1 MTDKTNE
8 NGAPQQ
14 LKIIK
19 AESYL
24 PLKIAIGVLLIF
36 ALLLFVK
43 VMLGDNSSSQEAEQL
58 AYSNKYC
65 KVIKPAGWTAEVI
78 GDSFVFIKKT
88 EDSERPFDGLIIM
101 DISIDE
107 HNRYSPIDLNPVFVE
122 SKIRR
127 VLERYNLN
135 PEKLKVTTVN
145 SDKLYWFISSEDF
158 DFSFT
163 GYKGD
168 GQICYSRE
176 VKYIYL
182 GIYPEDSE
190 DNAIKYIT
198 KSYQNYLKFP
208 APYNESDFER
218 PIINTA
224 LDIDYLSLE
233 KSGEEKLNLARRYWD
248 MRRLNP
254 SYTVKSL
261 EYFNEA
267 FKCFAMAS
275 EEDVIISDDVSAIYK
290 ECQALRDRQLGQLKM
305 EILKYYHLNDYNTA
319 LDRTNKLLSSLS
331 VNSESSIRE
340 WAKGVKVKL
349 EEKSKKSE

>member
-8 NGAPQQ
+8 NVAQQ
-14 LKIIK
+14 QGKIIR

-24 PLKIAIGVLLIF
+24 PLKIGIGVLLIF

-43 VMLGDNSSSQEAEQL
+43 MMVDDDSAAESEQL
-58 AYSNKYC
+58 IYGNKYC
-65 KVIKPAGWTAEVI
+65 KIMKPAGWTAEQI
-78 GDSFVFIKKT
+78 GDSFVFTKKV
-88 EDSERPFDGLIIM
+88 EDSEHPFDGLIIM
-101 DISIDE
+101 DLSIDE

-127 VLERYNLN
+127 VLEKYNLN
-135 PEKLKVTTVN
+135 PEGLKVTTVN

-158 DFSFT
+158 DFSFK

-168 GQICYSRE
+168 GQLCYSRE
-176 VKYIYL
+176 VKYLYL

-190 DNAIKYIT
+190 DSALKYIT

-208 APYNESDFER
+208 SPYNESDFER

-254 SYTVKSL
+254 SYTVKAL

-267 FKCFAMAS
+267 FKCFATAS
-275 EEDVIISDDVSAIYK
+275 EEDLIIADDISAVYK

-305 EILKYYHLNDYNTA
+305 EILKYYHLKDYSTA

-349 EEKSKKSE
+349 EDKLNKPE